1 MLEQI
6 QSDAP
11 NFFNLTPSWHEQ
23 QTAEKLTKIFK
34 CLNLKMLNKQHPFL
48 REVLKILRFYLER
61 LEAGDS
67 KNLPLFQIINDNL
80 AALAQAEHEQIGAEV
95 KKEVIE
101 CVRTIQIIG
110 SKS

>member
-1 MLEQI
+1 
-6 QSDAP
+6 
-11 NFFNLTPSWHEQ
+11 
-23 QTAEKLTKIFK
+23 
-34 CLNLKMLNKQHPFL
+34 MLNKQHPFL

-80 AALAQAEHEQIGAEV
+80 AALAQAEQQIGADV